1 MNYEKTA
8 EPTDL
13 CSDMGGKSSQKS
25 RVKHQFYQP
34 SIIGFIL
41 RCISLGD
48 FLLPD
53 WNDCKLTTQSVFEF
67 FAALFTKYL
76 VLFVDTNGWDG
87 TSAEVLKIRLLAQC
101 DNSQVNKTV
110 HVAQLGTHNHHQ
122 CLRCWIF
129 CNDSSTVMMLL
140 LLSPILCSLVR
151 VYQMRATIMDE
162 NFPAFG
168 ASICHENYRLRAVIR
183 HSPYSCQH
191 PLTRKTCNNHFVVA
205 K

>member
-25 RVKHQFYQP
+25 RVKHQFYP

-76 VLFVDTNGWDG
+76 VLFVDTNG
-87 TSAEVLKIRLLAQC
+87 
-101 DNSQVNKTV
+101 
-110 HVAQLGTHNHHQ
+110 
-122 CLRCWIF
+122 
-129 CNDSSTVMMLL
+129 
-140 LLSPILCSLVR
+140 
-151 VYQMRATIMDE
+151 
-162 NFPAFG
+162 
-168 ASICHENYRLRAVIR
+168 
-183 HSPYSCQH
+183 
-191 PLTRKTCNNHFVVA
+191 
-205 K
+205 

>member
-13 CSDMGGKSSQKS
+13 CSDMGENLAKNHVWNTNFIY
-25 RVKHQFYQP
+25 R

-76 VLFVDTNGWDG
+76 VLFVDTNGWDW
-87 TSAEVLKIRLLAQC
+87 TSTEVLKIRLLAQC

-110 HVAQLGTHNHHQ
+110 HVAQLGTP
-122 CLRCWIF
+122 
-129 CNDSSTVMMLL
+129 SSM
-140 LLSPILCSLVR
+140 P
-151 VYQMRATIMDE
+151 
-162 NFPAFG
+162 
-168 ASICHENYRLRAVIR
+168 
-183 HSPYSCQH
+183 
-191 PLTRKTCNNHFVVA
+191 
-205 K
+205 